1 MLYKLDDYWI
11 REIDKT
17 DKIVGKSKRIK
28 LGDEEYIA
36 PEELLGII
44 ENLVYEVERLQD
56 EYRELQQDMEDNCVR
71 RTPWEDSGMSYEDFL
86 LREDK

>member
-11 REIDKT
+11 KEIDKT
-17 DKIVGKSKRIK
+17 DKIVGKSERIK
-28 LGDEEYIA
+28 LGDEEYIT

-56 EYRELQQDMEDNCVR
+56 QYRELQQDMEDNCVR
-71 RTPWEDSGMSYEDFL
+71 RTPWEDSGMEYHDFI
-86 LREDK
+86 

>member
-1 MLYKLDDYWI
+1 MLYKLEDYWI
-11 REIDKT
+11 SELDKT
-17 DKIVGKSKRIK
+17 DKIVTKSKRIK
-28 LGDEEYIA
+28 LGDEQYIA

-44 ENLVYEVERLQD
+44 EDLVYEVERLQD

-71 RTPWEDSGMSYEDFL
+71 RTAWEDSGMSYEDFL